1 VPWWWM
7 EDEAGAKWGWAS
19 SCRWMVVALK
29 TREEMI
35 GTGEC
40 RSRDQEMV
48 RLIGRHGAMTMGQVM
63 RAMGTQKTVAYR
75 HFRRCAE
82 ARLVERLSI
91 PGVGPVLHAT
101 REGLRYASLP
111 LSVAAVTAGTIEHTL
126 RCTSVAIKAGEHYGH
141 EAILTERE
149 IVAAEALE
157 ERAIASVPVGSYTG
171 APRKHRADLA
181 ILREQGT
188 IAIEVELTPKS
199 RRRLE
204 AIIGAW
210 CAAALGDG
218 DLTQVHY
225 LCAPGQTLNAVLRTV
240 EKVGAGSV
248 VRVAELVEM
257 AL

>member
-1 VPWWWM
+1 
-7 EDEAGAKWGWAS
+7 
-19 SCRWMVVALK
+19 
-29 TREEMI
+29 
-35 GTGEC
+35 
-40 RSRDQEMV
+40 MV
-48 RLIGRHGAMTMGQVM
+48 RLIGRHGAMTIAQVM

-75 HFRRCAE
+75 HFRRCEE

-101 REGLRYASLP
+101 REGIRYGGLP
-111 LSVAAVTAGTIEHTL
+111 LPVAAVSAGTIEHTL
-126 RCTSVAIKAGEHYGH
+126 RCTSVAIRAGEHYGH

-157 ERAIASVPVGSYTG
+157 ERPIASVPVGSYSG
-171 APRKHRADLA
+171 APRKHRADIA
-181 ILREQGT
+181 VLREEGT

-218 DLTQVHY
+218 ELAQVHY
-225 LCAPGQTLNAVLRTV
+225 LCAPGQTLNAVRRAV
-240 EKVGAGSV
+240 ENVGAGSV
-248 VRVAELVEM
+248 VVVAEVKERWR
-257 AL
+257 

>member
-1 VPWWWM
+1 
-7 EDEAGAKWGWAS
+7 
-19 SCRWMVVALK
+19 MVVALK
-29 TREEMI
+29 TREELI

-48 RLIGRHGAMTMGQVM
+48 RLIGRHGAMTMEQVM

-101 REGLRYASLP
+101 REGIRYAGLP
-111 LSVAAVTAGTIEHTL
+111 LPVAAVSPGTIEHTL
-126 RCTSVAIKAGEHYGH
+126 RCTSVAIGAGEHIGH

-157 ERAIASVPVGSYTG
+157 ERPIASVPVGSYTG
-171 APRKHRADLA
+171 APRKHRADIA
-181 ILREQGT
+181 VLREEGT
-188 IAIEVELTPKS
+188 LAIEVELTPKS

-218 DLTQVHY
+218 DLAEVHY
-225 LCAPGQTLNAVLRTV
+225 LCAPGQTHNAVRRAV
-240 EKVGAGSV
+240 EKIGASSV
-248 VRVAELVEM
+248 IAVAPIKETWR
-257 AL
+257 